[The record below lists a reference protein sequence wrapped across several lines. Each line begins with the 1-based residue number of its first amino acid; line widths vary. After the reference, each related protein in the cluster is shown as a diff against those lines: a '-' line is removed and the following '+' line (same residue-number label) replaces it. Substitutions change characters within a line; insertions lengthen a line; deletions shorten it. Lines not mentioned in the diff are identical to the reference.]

1 MPYPPSTE
9 RVGIIVRISLVWHAC
24 PFNQVILANKIYS
37 LQLKK
42 SEQSEKVLDFCDI
55 RVTMS
60 MQWAKNLSQSFNKVR
75 LLVRP
80 RQFCQNFFSEK

>member
-60 MQWAKNLSQSFNKVR
+60 MQWAKNLSQSFNTVR
-75 LLVRP
+75 LWLGHA
-80 RQFCQNFFSEK
+80 NFARIFLE